1 MPISQILLTAN
12 SGGGGGGG
20 GGGNPTFPPAPG
32 SGSYQSFWPN
42 SAFTTQGGGYIPG
55 GGVAS
60 IDNPTA
66 GWYRNVHTGF
76 WSNIGT
82 AGDDNPGLFGGAPDF
97 SGFDTYGGFG
107 TTTTGDN
114 YAIEWK
120 GYIQVTNN
128 DTGVYNFLID
138 SDDVAMF
145 WIGSAALNP
154 TFSNKLCYSN
164 NDSQLNPNSVF
175 LSNGLYYPI
184 RMRFQEWSGAE
195 RCQLYLG
202 QVGSGFNLNSMS
214 NWSITHNGNTGGY

>member
-20 GGGNPTFPPAPG
+20 GGPTFPPVPG

-42 SAFTTQGGGYIPG
+42 SAGTSAQGGGYTPD

-82 AGDDNPGLFGGAPDF
+82 AGDDNPSLFAVAPDF
-97 SGFDTYGGFG
+97 SGSDTYGGFG
-107 TTTTGDN
+107 GTVTGEN

-120 GYIQVTNN
+120 GYLQVTNN
-128 DTGVYNFLID
+128 DIGVYNFLID

-145 WIGSAALNP
+145 WIGSPALNP
-154 TFSNKLCYSN
+154 DSNFPFIISN
-164 NDSQLNPNSVF
+164 NSNQLNSVSVF

-195 RCQLYLG
+195 RCQVFMG
-202 QVGSGFNLNSMS
+202 EVGSGFNFDSMS
-214 NWSITHNGNTGGY
+214 NWSLTHNGNTGGY